1 MSYEPTKSA
10 LDGRE
15 LLGRQLRYWR
25 QERGMTQEQLAHN
38 AGFDRSFLVE
48 VENGRHSCTLDRLFD
63 LASALDVDAHLLIAA
78 QGE

>member
-1 MSYEPTKSA
+1 MSYQPTKSA
-10 LDGRE
+10 LEGRE
-15 LLGRQLRYWR
+15 RLGRQLRYWR
-25 QERGMTQEQLAHN
+25 QERGLTQEQLAHS

-63 LASALDVDAHLLIAA
+63 LATALDVDAQLLIAA

>member
-1 MSYEPTKSA
+1 
-10 LDGRE
+10 
-15 LLGRQLRYWR
+15 
-25 QERGMTQEQLAHN
+25 MTQEQLAHS

-63 LASALDVDAHLLIAA
+63 LASALDVDAHLLIAS